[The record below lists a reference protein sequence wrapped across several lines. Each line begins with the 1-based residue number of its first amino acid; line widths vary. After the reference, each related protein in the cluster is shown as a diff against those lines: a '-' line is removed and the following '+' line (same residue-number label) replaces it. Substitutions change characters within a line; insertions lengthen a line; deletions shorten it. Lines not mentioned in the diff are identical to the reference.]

1 MAVALKHE
9 SLGEFYLRRRLGLL
23 AQEAPFVLRITRW
36 RELTGPVLAVK
47 ERMARMPSPATPDN
61 NKIVRTFRPQKTA
74 HLVGRGHIAGEA
86 LRRALPVFKPMLSR
100 VRDENGVPL
109 HLERWMTV
117 EGLRQIA
124 TLPLDEEAGAKL
136 AIVFRLQ
143 ERIADLDRVEL
154 IARRADR
161 LTREEAT
168 YLLSRMTRF
177 DPASNRWATVG
188 LRIMLGG
195 QTNDPGVKTTLD
207 WLRSI

>member
-1 MAVALKHE
+1 ME
-9 SLGEFYLRRRLGLL
+9 
-23 AQEAPFVLRITRW
+23 
-36 RELTGPVLAVK
+36 
-47 ERMARMPSPATPDN
+47 
-61 NKIVRTFRPQKTA
+61 
-74 HLVGRGHIAGEA
+74 RGHIAGEA
-86 LRRALPVFKPMLSR
+86 QRRVLPVLKTLLGR
-100 VRDENGVPL
+100 VRDQGGVPL

-117 EGLRQIA
+117 EGLRHTV

-143 ERIADLDRVEL
+143 ERVADLDRVEL
-154 IARRADR
+154 IARRAER

-177 DPASNRWATVG
+177 DPASNRWATAG

-195 QTNDPGVKTTLD
+195 QANDPGVKPTLD